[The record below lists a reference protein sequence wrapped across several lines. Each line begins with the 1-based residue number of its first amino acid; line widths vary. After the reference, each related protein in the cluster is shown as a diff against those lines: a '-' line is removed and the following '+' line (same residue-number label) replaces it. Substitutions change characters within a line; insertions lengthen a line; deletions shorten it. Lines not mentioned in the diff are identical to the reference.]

1 MCEYAHL
8 IGIACKATKGL
19 IMKLLIRMRPYIA
32 RSGLLLLILV
42 MGAYFRFGGLF
53 MWDEP
58 SFRLHPDERFLT
70 EVASQIRLP
79 NSIQQYFDSS
89 NTPLNP
95 RNGNYKFFVYGM
107 LPHELTR
114 LTAVVITP
122 PDRLPMV
129 GDGAKPN
136 GEYAISSAFPS
147 VLRDLINPDG
157 VNYTSDIHRVGRAW
171 SAIFDVLSILV
182 VFLIARRL
190 YGERVAYVAALMAA
204 GTALLIQQSH
214 FFTVDA
220 ASAFF
225 ILLTIYF
232 AIKIVEKGSFG
243 AYAGAAVGIGAAIA
257 SRITLATVAF
267 VVIVAVGARLY
278 RAYMAHEH
286 RKLWRDVAMLVV
298 CGVMSLFVA
307 RTLGP
312 DMFAGTMPGSP
323 PQLILTSHLGNSFTP
338 IDVFFQGKG
347 YFDIRPDERFLQSM
361 NDIARFASGEID
373 WPPTQQWADRPR
385 YLFALSNMVWA
396 GMGAPLGIAAWL
408 GFVVAGWQLIR
419 RKQLVHLI
427 PWAWVAFFFG
437 WQGGQFLMTMRYYL
451 PIYGILIIFA
461 AWLVMQ
467 IAAQR
472 GALFDK
478 VMGWLWRPGDPEL
491 HRPRALALGRSIAFM
506 AVVPALVV
514 SIGAVAWGYAFS
526 RIYTE
531 DHTRVAASRWIYANI
546 PPGTAISSEIWDDGL
561 PLGLDGRSADQYE
574 GVAFA
579 VYAEDEYSKYY
590 GNSDNGEIGF
600 IGQIDKVEYII
611 MSSNRVYDTAGR
623 LVMRYPG
630 LINYYK
636 ALFDGSLGFELVAEF
651 RSSPRLFGIEVPT
664 AVWAEE
670 AFSVYDHPRVL
681 IFKKTD
687 KFSLAKAEELILKD
701 VAFGEVY
708 KMPTM
713 RASKVMTALHFTDLQ
728 WPTYRNGASW
738 NELFSDFTTTQLPW
752 LWWILALELIGLAG
766 FILLQ
771 RWLASLPDRGFA
783 IAKTLSL
790 VAVAWLIWLAASINV
805 LSFNRWG
812 VGIIVALWVGVAVVV
827 WWRNRRAWQRWW
839 REVRWLVLSTQVLFL
854 IAYAAFVLIRAANPD
869 LWHPARG
876 GEKPMDL
883 AYLTAVVRSPSFPP
897 YDPWF
902 AGGMLNYYYFGFVMV
917 GVLIHLTGI
926 EPGVAYNLAVPT
938 VFALTAVASWGVALA
953 LQGRF
958 PVTYA
963 NRWRWWINALSA
975 DGRRKLVS
983 AVLAAMF
990 VVVAGNWAQALWYLP
1005 GTGDVEVECDKGSSY
1020 AMVEECKGRQ
1030 EWAFWDATRVVAI
1043 KTGDGVINEFPF
1055 FTFLFADLHAHMI
1068 GLPLLVAALG
1078 VMLSLIAR
1086 KRAPAKW
1093 WPRWYARIAAVV
1105 MLGVLSG
1112 VAYATN
1118 TWDYPTIVGM
1128 SVLTLA
1134 LLAWRDHQHRADSLQ
1149 HLIAFIGGVAGVL
1162 LVSRIASWPFTRA
1175 FASDYT
1181 GFDVWQGQLTP
1192 TALFLEVSG
1201 MWVYAALSAAV
1212 LLLIRL
1218 RWLSTLSAL
1227 IVGSGALVALAIGIY
1242 LDWPALWVQ
1251 APVIIL
1257 IGVLLLLLLQR
1268 QQVWSVPSLR
1278 TRSAVQLELPVF
1290 ADLHRAQQP
1299 NRPAIALETIFTII
1313 MVLAMIGISA
1323 LTEVLVAKGD
1333 IGRMNSVFKFG
1344 MQVWVF
1350 GGLSAAVI
1358 IGWVWHHILRYP
1370 IAVQVMWRTI
1380 TIVLVAASFV
1390 YPVTATP
1397 VRIDEQY
1404 DKEAPLSLDGEAYID
1419 TEIATW
1425 GENGYSFTLVEDAA
1439 GIAWLRDNVQGTPI
1453 ILEAHAEAYRWV
1465 ARISTHTGLPTLIGW
1480 PWHQTQQRSVADVGP
1495 VLTARQEAVKRW
1507 YTSDDADKTLAEIQ
1521 KYGIEYVY
1529 VGQMERAMYGENVG
1543 KAFAKLAADGTITP
1557 VFRLENTVIYQVP
1570 PSGNMPAVLKTGTLA
1585 RFDPQPLPQQSL
1597 LPSYVGDL
1605 AEVPAPGWNP
1615 VRNDL
1620 AVSALWLLAWY
1631 LIAALGVIPAIW
1643 LGERQW
1649 PWARLI
1655 GLMLL
1660 GYALWLPVSARL
1672 MYNGTTGLMVA
1683 MLLVVLVNVLAL
1695 MMIGL
1700 RNKPEVGAPLV
1711 WFDHTQA
1718 GAYLIAGWRNVVD
1731 ALRRQRRA
1739 IVGFEL
1745 LFSTAFL
1752 AMVIVR
1758 MANPDVWHPF
1768 WGGEKP
1774 FEFGILNAVLRS
1786 PVMPPYSPFFSDG
1799 TLNYYYYG
1807 YVLLSLPLRFTGIA
1821 PEIGYNLTV
1830 ATLYALVVSATAI
1843 LTWHIT
1849 RRHWAWIVAV
1859 LVMAVLGN
1867 PAAAF
1872 PVGWSRGLAQIIEI
1886 MQDPNTT
1893 SLWSAMGD
1901 WFIGSSRVIPN
1912 TINEYPAW
1920 SFVFGDLHAH
1930 VIAMPISLLLLA
1942 LAWQALQPGVL
1953 PFVWWPLVALVMG
1966 TLATTNSWD
1975 APTAILL
1982 MTGILARRALLRG
1995 GWRLVPIAILQS
2007 AALAIVAYISY
2018 LPFFQQYVPQIG
2030 GVALVKAASPWWPWL
2045 AMWGIFVVPTIVSV
2059 ALIAWRHKAMQI
2071 VSAGVLLVAMAVGL
2085 AVNAQ
2090 DAAFMPVVQQ
2100 WLADPRLWLGLVI
2113 VTMLP
2118 FVLGRQPDQQRWF
2131 GMWLVLIAWAVALG
2145 VEIIYVRDHMEDGD
2159 WYRMNTVF
2167 KFGIQS
2173 WLLLTIGLASVIPL
2187 LWQQIRP
2194 WRYQLGSVLLAVL
2207 MAPLVLGAVYPV
2219 FGVPNRM
2226 QYRVVSDQA
2235 PTLDGLVFMEKGSYS
2250 AYDANIDF
2258 VSDYRAIQW
2267 LNENVTG
2274 TPVIMQSSIEF
2285 YRGYGVRIAANTG
2298 LPTVVSPLHESEQ
2311 RNGDVVGKRDADVIE
2326 FYRSTDMT
2334 KKRQLL
2340 SRYRVAYVVVGP
2352 IERAAYG
2359 AEGVDL
2365 IGEMPDVRQVF
2376 QSGATTIYRV
2386 SPQIVSIPPLDGVD
2400 GTRSEQ
2406 SVSAPS
2412 EPEPEPEYVDTAS
2425 LIKAYE
2431 EDPSNVTV
2439 MMQLVDAYRRT
2450 GNSIDASDVLF
2461 KTAQLLPTD
2470 IMVLHMLGDISAE
2483 ARLNDRAIK
2492 AYQAAIAVNNNPGNV
2507 NKLLSGYMMMGMF
2520 EEALEETNQ
2529 AIEEY
2534 PDFLDFYFTRGK
2546 IHEMLGDVDE
2556 ARSDYQAY
2564 LDNSPDD
2571 AIFRKDV
2578 LDALDRLDR

>member
-1 MCEYAHL
+1 
-8 IGIACKATKGL
+8 
-19 IMKLLIRMRPYIA
+19 MKLLVNMRQNAVRI
-32 RSGLLLLILV
+32 GLLLLILA

-79 NSIQQYFDSS
+79 NSIEQYFDSS

-107 LPHELTR
+107 LPHEITR
-114 LTAVVITP
+114 LTAVLITP
-122 PDRLPMV
+122 PDRLQIPRA
-129 GDGAKPN
+129 GEAQN
-136 GEYAISSAFPS
+136 GEFAIASAFPS
-147 VLRDLINPDG
+147 VVRDVINPDG
-157 VNYTSDIHRVGRAW
+157 VNYTSDIHRIGRVW
-171 SAIFDVLSILV
+171 SALFDLLSILV
-182 VFLIARRL
+182 IFLIARRL

-204 GTALLIQQSH
+204 GTAFLIQQSH
-214 FFTVDA
+214 FFTVDS

-225 ILLTIYF
+225 ILLTIYY
-232 AIKIVEKGSFG
+232 AIRIVEKGSFG

-267 VVIVAVGARLY
+267 VVIVAVGARVY
-278 RAYMAHEH
+278 HACMTRDWRQM
-286 RKLWRDVAMLVV
+286 RRDVVLLVV
-298 CGVMSLFVA
+298 CGVLSLFVA

-312 DMFAGTMPGSP
+312 DMFAGTMPGSA
-323 PQLILTSHLGNSFTP
+323 PQLILTSHLGNSFTAV
-338 IDVFFQGKG
+338 DEFFQGKG

-373 WPPTQQWADRPR
+373 WPPTQQWAARPR
-385 YLFALSNMVWA
+385 YVFALSNMVWA

-408 GFVVAGWQLIR
+408 GFLVAGWYLIR

-461 AWLVMQ
+461 AWLVMH
-467 IAAQR
+467 IATQR
-472 GALFDK
+472 AVLFER

-491 HRPRALALGRSIAFM
+491 HRPRALALGRAIAFM

-514 SIGAVAWGYAFS
+514 VTGAVAWGYAFS

-590 GNSDNGEIGF
+590 GNPDAGEIGF
-600 IGQIDKVEYII
+600 LGQIDKVEYII

-651 RSSPRLFGIEVPT
+651 RSSPRLFGVEVPT

-687 KFSLAKAEELILKD
+687 KFSLANAEALILKD

-728 WPTYRNGASW
+728 WPTYRNSASW
-738 NELFSDFTTTQLPW
+738 NELFSDFTTTQVPW

-790 VAVAWLIWLAASINV
+790 VMIAWLIWLTASINV

-812 VGIIVALWVGVAVVV
+812 VGTIVALWVGAAVVV
-827 WWRNRRAWQRWW
+827 WWRNRQAWQRWW

-854 IAYAAFVLIRAANPD
+854 VAYAAFVLIRAANPD

-883 AYLTAVVRSPSFPP
+883 AFLTAVVRSPAFPP

-917 GVLIHLTGI
+917 GVLVHLTGI

-938 VFALTAVASWGVALA
+938 IFALTAVASWGVALA

-958 PVTYA
+958 PVAYA
-963 NRWRWWINALSA
+963 NRWRWWIGALSV

-983 AVLAAMF
+983 ALFAALF
-990 VVVAGNWAQALWYLP
+990 VVVAGNWSQALWYLP
-1005 GTGDVEVECDKGSSY
+1005 GTGDKETECQNGTSY

-1030 EWAFWDATRVVAI
+1030 EWAFWDATRVVSI

-1068 GLPLLVAALG
+1068 GLPLLVTALG

-1086 KRAPAKW
+1086 KRLPSRL
-1093 WPRWYARIAAVV
+1093 WPRWHMRIAAIG
-1105 MLGVLSG
+1105 MLGLLSG

-1134 LLAWRDHQHRADSLQ
+1134 LIAWRDHQRRADTLQ
-1149 HLIAFIGGVAGVL
+1149 HLMGFMVSVAGIL
-1162 LVSRIASWPFTRA
+1162 LISALASWPFTRA

-1181 GFDVWQGQLTP
+1181 GFDVWQGQRTP
-1192 TALFLEVSG
+1192 TALFVEISG
-1201 MWVYAALSAAV
+1201 MWLYAALSAV
-1212 LLLIRL
+1212 VIFVMRL
-1218 RWLSTLSAL
+1218 RWLSGSAALLVGGGLLAVFAVGILQEWPALL
-1227 IVGSGALVALAIGIY
+1227 IQAPLIIGMLLLLVALLQRHHIGN
-1242 LDWPALWVQ
+1242 LPALSRRR
-1251 APVIIL
+1251 AI
-1257 IGVLLLLLLQR
+1257 
-1268 QQVWSVPSLR
+1268 
-1278 TRSAVQLELPVF
+1278 QLELPVF
-1290 ADLHRAQQP
+1290 TELQRSYKRTTP
-1299 NRPAIALETIFTII
+1299 VIALETLFVII
-1313 MVLAMIGISA
+1313 MVLAIVGISA
-1323 LTEVLVAKGD
+1323 ITEVLVAKGD
-1333 IGRMNSVFKFG
+1333 IGRMNTVFKFG

-1350 GGLSAAVI
+1350 GGLTAAVLL
-1358 IGWVWHHILRYP
+1358 GWVWQRMWRYP
-1370 IAVQVMWRTI
+1370 IVTQVVWRI
-1380 TIVLVAASFV
+1380 VTIVLVAASFV

-1397 VRIDEQY
+1397 VRINEQY
-1404 DKEAPLSLDGEAYID
+1404 DKEAPLSLDGEAYI
-1419 TEIATW
+1419 TSEIATW

-1439 GIAWLRDNVQGTPI
+1439 GIEWLRDNVKGTPI
-1453 ILEAHAEAYRWV
+1453 LLEAHAEAYRWV
-1465 ARISTHTGLPTLIGW
+1465 ARIATHTGLPTIIGW
-1480 PWHQTQQRSVADVGP
+1480 PWHETQQRSAADVGS

-1507 YTSDDADKTLAEIQ
+1507 YTSEDADKTLAEIQ

-1529 VGQMERAMYGENVG
+1529 VGQMERAMYGEKVG
-1543 KAFAKLAADGTITP
+1543 QAFVQLAENGSITP
-1557 VFRLENTVIYQVP
+1557 VFRLENTVIYQIP
-1570 PSGNMPAVLKTGTLA
+1570 PVDTMPAVLKTGTLA
-1585 RFDPQPLPQQSL
+1585 RFDPMPLPQQSL
-1597 LPSYVGDL
+1597 LPSYVSDL
-1605 AEVPAPGWNP
+1605 AHVTAPGWNP
-1615 VRNDL
+1615 VRDNL
-1620 AVSALWLLAWY
+1620 AVSVLWLLAWY
-1631 LIAALGVIPAIW
+1631 LIALLGFIPAMW

-1649 PWARLI
+1649 PWARLL
-1655 GLMLL
+1655 GLLLL

-1672 MYNGTTGLMVA
+1672 MYNGTTGLLVA
-1683 MLLVVLVNVLAL
+1683 MLLVGLCNLLAL

-1700 RNKPEVGAPLV
+1700 RTQPVEGAPLI
-1711 WFDHTQA
+1711 WFDHTRMRD
-1718 GAYLIAGWRNVVD
+1718 YIRAGWAVIVAAVRG
-1731 ALRRQRRA
+1731 QRRA
-1739 IVGFEL
+1739 IIAFEL
-1745 LFSTAFL
+1745 LFTTAFL
-1752 AMVIVR
+1752 VMVVVR

-1774 FEFGILNAVLRS
+1774 FEFGMLNAVLRS

-1807 YVLLSLPLRFTGIA
+1807 YVLLSLPLRLTGIA

-1830 ATLYALVVSATAI
+1830 ATLYALVVSATAM
-1843 LTWHIT
+1843 LAWQIT
-1849 RRHWAWIVAV
+1849 RRHWVWVVAV

-1867 PAAAF
+1867 PAVAF
-1872 PVGWSRGLAQIIEI
+1872 QVGWSRGLAEVIKVW
-1886 MQDPNTT
+1886 QDPNTT
-1893 SLWSAMGD
+1893 SLWAGLGD
-1901 WFIGSSRVIPN
+1901 WFIGSSRVIPH

-1920 SFVFGDLHAH
+1920 SFAFGDLHAH

-1953 PFVWWPLVALVMG
+1953 TFMWWPMVALVMG
-1966 TLATTNSWD
+1966 TLAATNSWD

-1982 MTGILARRALLRG
+1982 MTGVLARRALLRG
-1995 GWRLVPIAILQS
+1995 GWRLVPVAFGQS
-2007 AALAIVAYISY
+2007 AALVVTAYVAF

-2030 GVALVKAASPWWPWL
+2030 GVDLVKAASPWWSWL
-2045 AMWGIFVVPTIVSV
+2045 AMWGIFVVPTVVSA
-2059 ALIAWRHKAMQI
+2059 ALVAWRHRSATRVTAGLLLIAMI
-2071 VSAGVLLVAMAVGL
+2071 VGL
-2085 AVNAQ
+2085 SL
-2090 DAAFMPVVQQ
+2090 DALDPTVLPAIQQ
-2100 WLADPRLWLGLVI
+2100 WLADPRVWLVLVI
-2113 VTMLP
+2113 VVLLP
-2118 FVLGRQPDQQRWF
+2118 FALGRQPDQQQWF
-2131 GMWLVLIAWAVALG
+2131 GMWLVLIAWALALG
-2145 VEIIYVRDHMEDGD
+2145 VEIVYVRDHMGDGD

-2167 KFGIQS
+2167 KFGVQS
-2173 WLLLTIGLASVIPL
+2173 WLLLTIGLASVLPVV
-2187 LWQQIRP
+2187 
-2194 WRYQLGSVLLAVL
+2194 WRTMRTWPYMLGNWLLAVML
-2207 MAPLVLGAVYPV
+2207 VPLVFGAVFPMI
-2219 FGVPNRM
+2219 GVPNRM
-2226 QYRVVSDQA
+2226 AYRVVPEQA
-2235 PTLDGLVFMEKGSYS
+2235 STLDGLAFMEQGTYS
-2250 AYDANIDF
+2250 AYDTLISFA
-2258 VSDYRAIQW
+2258 SDYEAIKW
-2267 LNENVTG
+2267 LNANVEG
-2274 TPVIMQSSIEF
+2274 TPVVMQSSIEF

-2326 FYRSTDMT
+2326 FYRSTDVT

-2340 SRYRVAYVVVGP
+2340 SRYRVGYVVVGP

-2359 AEGVDL
+2359 SEGVDM
-2365 IGEMPDVRQVF
+2365 IGEMPDVREVF
-2376 QSGATTIYRV
+2376 KSGDTTIYRV
-2386 SPQIVSIPPLDGVD
+2386 SPQITSIPPLDGID
-2400 GTRSEQ
+2400 GSRSAQ
-2406 SVSAPS
+2406 TVTAPA
-2412 EPEPEPEYVDTAS
+2412 EPEPEPEYVDTET
-2425 LIKAYE
+2425 LRKAYD
-2431 EDPSNVTV
+2431 EDPSNVTAL
-2439 MMQLVDAYRRT
+2439 MQLVDAYRRV
-2450 GNSIDASDVLF
+2450 GNSIEASDVLLQ
-2461 KTAQLLPTD
+2461 TSQILPND
-2470 IMVLHMLGDISAE
+2470 VMVLHTLGDISAE
-2483 ARLNDRAIK
+2483 ARLNERAIA
-2492 AYQAAIAVNNNPGNV
+2492 AYKAAIAVNSNPGNV
-2507 NKLLSGYMMMGMF
+2507 NKLLSGYMTLGMF
-2520 EEALEETNQ
+2520 EEALEAANQ
-2529 AIEEY
+2529 AIVDY
-2534 PDFLDFYFTRGK
+2534 PDFIDFYYTRGTVY
-2546 IHEMLGDVDE
+2546 EMLGELTE
-2556 ARSDYQAY
+2556 ARNDYNTY
-2564 LDNSPDD
+2564 LEKSPED
-2571 AIFRKDV
+2571 ALFRQDV
-2578 LDALDRLDR
+2578 LLALDRLDR

>member
-1 MCEYAHL
+1 MNC
-8 IGIACKATKGL
+8 GACLDENTSDATKGL
-19 IMKLLIRMRPYIA
+19 IMKLLVNMRPYIV
-32 RSGLLLLILV
+32 RIGLMLLILA

-53 MWDEP
+53 KWDEP

-79 NSIQQYFDSS
+79 NSLTQYFDSS
-89 NTPLNP
+89 STPLNP

-114 LTAVVITP
+114 LTAVVLTP
-122 PDRLPMV
+122 PERLPPPNEN
-129 GDGAKPN
+129 AAPN
-136 GEYAISSAFPS
+136 GEYDISSAFPTA
-147 VLRDLINPDG
+147 LRELINPDG
-157 VNYTSDIHRVGRAW
+157 INYTSDIHRVGRAW
-171 SAIFDVLSILV
+171 SAIFDLLSILLI
-182 VFLIARRL
+182 FLIARRL
-190 YGERVAYVAALMAA
+190 YGERVAFGAAFMAA
-204 GTALLIQQSH
+204 GTAVLIQQSH

-225 ILLTIYF
+225 ILLTIYY
-232 AIKIVEKGSFG
+232 AIRIVEKGSFG
-243 AYAGAAVGIGAAIA
+243 AYVGAAVGIGAAIA

-278 RAYMAHEH
+278 RAYVANHQ
-286 RKLWRDVAMLVV
+286 RQLWREALMLVI

-312 DMFAGTMPGSP
+312 DMFAGTMPNSM
-323 PQLILTSHLGNSFTP
+323 PQMILTSHLGNSFTP
-338 IDVFFQGKG
+338 LDVFFQGKG
-347 YFDIRPDERFLQSM
+347 YFDIRPDDRFLQSM
-361 NDIARFASGEID
+361 NDIARFASGEVD
-373 WPPTQQWADRPR
+373 WPPTQQWAARPR
-385 YLFALSNMVWA
+385 YVFAWNNMVWA

-451 PIYGILIIFA
+451 PIYGVLIIFA
-461 AWLVMQ
+461 SWLVMH
-467 IAAQR
+467 IASQR
-472 GALFDK
+472 ALLFDK
-478 VMGWLWRPGDPEL
+478 VMNWLWRPGDPEL
-491 HRPRALALGRSIAFM
+491 HRPRALALGRSLAFM
-506 AVVPALVV
+506 AVVPAIVV
-514 SIGAVAWGYAFS
+514 LTGAVSWGYAFS

-531 DHTRVAASRWIYANI
+531 EHTRVAASRWIYANI
-546 PPGTAISSEIWDDGL
+546 PPGSAISSELWDDGL
-561 PLGLDGRSADQYE
+561 PLGLDGRSADEYE
-574 GVAFA
+574 GIAFA

-590 GNSDNGEIGF
+590 GNPDSGDMGF
-600 IGQIDKVEYII
+600 IGQLEKVEYII

-623 LVMRYPG
+623 LVMRYPA

-687 KFSLAKAEELILKD
+687 AFTQAKAEELILKD

-728 WPTYRNGASW
+728 WPTYRNSASW

-766 FILLQ
+766 FVLLQ
-771 RWLASLPDRGFA
+771 RWLAALPDRGFA

-790 VAVAWLIWLAASINV
+790 VIIAWLIWLTASINV
-805 LSFNRWG
+805 LHFDRWG
-812 VGIIVALWVGVAVVV
+812 IGVLCALWVGAAGVV
-827 WWRNRRAWQRWW
+827 WWRNRVAWRRWW
-839 REVRWLVLSTQVLFL
+839 REVRWLVLTAQGLFL
-854 IAYAAFVLIRAANPD
+854 VAYAAFVVIRAANPD

-883 AYLTAVVRSPSFPP
+883 AFLTAVVRSPSFPP

-926 EPGVAYNLAVPT
+926 EPSIAYNLAVPT
-938 VFALTAVASWGVALA
+938 MFALTAVASWGVALA

-958 PVTYA
+958 PTTYA
-963 NRWRWWINALSA
+963 NRWRWWWRALSV
-975 DGRRKLVS
+975 DGRRKLVA
-983 AVLAAMF
+983 AVLAALF
-990 VVVAGNWAQALWYLP
+990 VVVAGNWSQALWYLP
-1005 GTGDVEVECDKGSSY
+1005 GTGDATVACDKGTSY
-1020 AMVEECKGRQ
+1020 AMVEECKGRM
-1030 EWAFWDATRVVAI
+1030 EWAFWDATRVVSI

-1068 GLPLLVAALG
+1068 GLPLLVAGLG

-1086 KRAPAKW
+1086 KRLPSAV
-1093 WPRWYARIAAVV
+1093 WPRWRGRIAAIVL
-1105 MLGVLSG
+1105 LGLLSG

-1128 SVLTLA
+1128 SVLTMA
-1134 LLAWRDHQHRADSLQ
+1134 LIAWRDQQHRA
-1149 HLIAFIGGVAGVL
+1149 HAWHHIIGFGAAVAGIL
-1162 LVSRIASWPFTRA
+1162 LVSQVASWPFTRA

-1181 GFDVWQGQLTP
+1181 GFDVWQGPRTP
-1192 TALFLEVSG
+1192 TALFLELSG
-1201 MWVYAALSAAV
+1201 MWMYAAISAVV
-1212 LLLIRL
+1212 LFVIRL
-1218 RWLSTLSAL
+1218 RWLSVVSAL
-1227 IVGSGALVALAIGIY
+1227 LVGTVAVGGFAIGVGAA
-1242 LDWPALWVQ
+1242 WPALWLEI
-1251 APVIIL
+1251 AIIIG

-1268 QQVWSVPSLR
+1268 NHLWQVPTIGRRKV
-1278 TRSAVQLELPVF
+1278 VQLELPVF
-1290 ADLHRAQQP
+1290 ADLQRPQATS
-1299 NRPAIALETIFTII
+1299 PAIALETLFTII
-1313 MVLAMIGISA
+1313 MVLAVVGISA

-1350 GGLSAAVI
+1350 GGLSAAVLL
-1358 IGWVWHHILRYP
+1358 GWTWQRIWRYP
-1370 IAVQVMWRTI
+1370 IGIQVVWRTL
-1380 TIVLVAASFV
+1380 TIVLVAASFA

-1397 VRIDEQY
+1397 VRIDERY
-1404 DKEAPLSLDGEAYID
+1404 EKDAPLSLDGETYISS
-1419 TEIATW
+1419 EIATW
-1425 GENGYSFTLVEDAA
+1425 SENGYNFTLVEDAA
-1439 GIAWLRDNVQGTPI
+1439 GIAWLREHVQGTPI

-1465 ARISTHTGLPTLIGW
+1465 ARISTHTGLPTIIGW

-1507 YTSDDADKTLAEIQ
+1507 YTSDDAEKTFAEIQ

-1529 VGQMERAMYGENVG
+1529 VGQMERAMYGESVG
-1543 KAFAKLAADGTITP
+1543 IAFVTLAERGKITP
-1557 VFRLENTVIYQVP
+1557 VFRDGGTVIYQVP
-1570 PSGNMPAVLKTGTLA
+1570 PSGTMPAVLKTGTLA
-1585 RFDPQPLPQQSL
+1585 RFAPQPLPQQSL
-1597 LPSYVGDL
+1597 LPVYVGDL
-1605 AEVPAPGWNP
+1605 AEVAAPGWNP
-1615 VRNDL
+1615 LRHDVG
-1620 AVSALWLLAWY
+1620 VSVLWLLAWY
-1631 LIAALGVIPAIW
+1631 LIALFGLIPAMW

-1655 GLMLL
+1655 GIIIL

-1672 MYNGTTGLMVA
+1672 MYNGTIGLAVA
-1683 MLLVVLVNVLAL
+1683 TLLVVLGNLWAL

-1700 RNKPEVGAPLV
+1700 RTRPVAGAPLI
-1711 WFDHTQA
+1711 WFESA
-1718 GAYLIAGWRNVVD
+1718 RMGEYLAAGWQSVITS
-1731 ALRRQRRA
+1731 LRTQRRA
-1739 IVGFEL
+1739 IIGFEL
-1745 LFSTAFL
+1745 LFTTAFL
-1752 AMVIVR
+1752 FIVVVR

-1821 PEIGYNLTV
+1821 PEIGYNLIV
-1830 ATLYALVVSATAI
+1830 ATLYALVVSATAV

-1849 RRHWAWIVAV
+1849 RRHWVWVVAV

-1867 PAAAF
+1867 PAVAF
-1872 PVGWSRGLAQIIEI
+1872 PVGWSRGVAEI
-1886 MQDPNTT
+1886 WQLWQNPDTT
-1893 SLWSAMGD
+1893 SLWLAMGD

-1930 VIAMPISLLLLA
+1930 VISMPITLLFLA

-1966 TLATTNSWD
+1966 ALATTNSWD
-1975 APTAILL
+1975 APTAVLL
-1982 MTGILARRALLRG
+1982 MTGVLARRALLRG
-1995 GWRLVPIAILQS
+1995 GWRYVPLAILQS
-2007 AALAIVAYISY
+2007 AVVAGVAYVSY

-2030 GVALVKAASPWWPWL
+2030 GVQFVKAASPWIPWM
-2045 AMWGIFVVPTIVSV
+2045 AMWGIFVIPTVMSAAV
-2059 ALIAWRHKAMQI
+2059 LAWRHKTMQI
-2071 VSAGVLLVAMAVGL
+2071 VVAGVLVIVMAVGITL
-2085 AVNAQ
+2085 
-2090 DAAFMPVVQQ
+2090 DALDPAILPVLQQ
-2100 WLADPRLWLGLVI
+2100 WIADPRIWLGLMVVI
-2113 VTMLP
+2113 LVP

-2131 GMWLVLIAWAVALG
+2131 GIWLVLIAWAVALG

-2173 WLLLTIGLASVIPL
+2173 WLLLTIGVACVMPILWEHIQRWPYRLAHVV
-2187 LWQQIRP
+2187 
-2194 WRYQLGSVLLAVL
+2194 GVVFTV
-2207 MAPLVLGAVYPV
+2207 PLVLGAVYPL
-2219 FGVPNRM
+2219 FGIPNRM
-2226 QYRVVSDQA
+2226 SYRVVADQA
-2235 PTLDGLVFMEKGSYS
+2235 PTLDGLRFMEKGSYS
-2250 AYDANIDF
+2250 TYDRSIEF

-2274 TPVIMQSSIEF
+2274 TPVIMHSSIEF

-2298 LPTVVSPLHESEQ
+2298 FPTVVSPLHESEQ
-2311 RNGDVVGKRDADVIE
+2311 RNGDIVGKRDADVIE
-2326 FYRSTDMT
+2326 FYRSTDLT

-2340 SRYRVAYVVVGP
+2340 SRYRVAYVIVGP

-2359 AEGVDL
+2359 KEGVEL
-2365 IGEMPDVRQVF
+2365 ISEMPDVRQVF
-2376 QSGATTIYRV
+2376 QAGETTIYRV
-2386 SPQIVSIPPLDGVD
+2386 SPQIISIPPLDAVD
-2400 GTRSEQ
+2400 GSRSEQ
-2406 SVSAPS
+2406 SVSVPT
-2412 EPEPEPEYVDTAS
+2412 EPEPEPEYVDPET
-2425 LIKAYE
+2425 LRKAYE
-2431 EDPSNVTV
+2431 DDPTNITN
-2439 MMQLVDAYRRT
+2439 MMQLVDAYRRV
-2450 GNSIDASDVLF
+2450 GKSIEASDVLLQ
-2461 KTAQLLPTD
+2461 TSELVPND
-2470 IMVLHMLGDISAE
+2470 IMVLHVLGDISVE

-2492 AYQAAIAVNNNPGNV
+2492 AYKAAIAVNNNPGNI
-2507 NKLLSGYMMMGMF
+2507 NKLLSGYMLMGMY
-2520 EEALEETNQ
+2520 EEALAETNK
-2529 AIEEY
+2529 AMADY
-2534 PDFLDFYFTRGK
+2534 PDAYDFYFTRGK
-2546 IHEMLGDVDE
+2546 IYEMLGEIDA
-2556 ARSDYQAY
+2556 ARSDFQTY
-2564 LDNSPDD
+2564 LEVTPED

-2578 LDALDRLDR
+2578 MDALDRLER